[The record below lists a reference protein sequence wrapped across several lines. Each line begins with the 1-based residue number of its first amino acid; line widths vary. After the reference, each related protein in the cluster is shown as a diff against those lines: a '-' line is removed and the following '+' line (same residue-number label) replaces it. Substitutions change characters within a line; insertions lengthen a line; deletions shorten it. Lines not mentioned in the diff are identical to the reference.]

1 MILIIFLGSQLV
13 FRNEI
18 TLGELV
24 AFHLLAD
31 KVAEPI
37 MSLSTIWEQWQGLK
51 IARLRSATFS
61 TLRPKA
67 SVPNRLCALR
77 LPDTEPEK
85 HLVRIQPGSD
95 NYS

>member
-31 KVAEPI
+31 KVAGPI
-37 MSLSTIWEQWQGLK
+37 MSLSTIWEEWQGLK
-51 IARLRSATFS
+51 IARLRLGDFLNTPAESERAKPP
-61 TLRPKA
+61 LRIKT
-67 SVPNRLCALR
+67 S
-77 LPDTEPEK
+77 
-85 HLVRIQPGSD
+85 
-95 NYS
+95 